1 MSELEMTGL
10 ELLEAVGSKL
20 TDKQIVAL
28 VLALAEVSRAK
39 EAAMKAAEA
48 IGPVPLKDDFDG
60 VVEWAGAYADWYRA
74 VWKLP
79 KAEQE
84 AKLAEVPDHELS
96 CGDPGHDYTDH
107 IVEYEGEAILD
118 TQLPEGGERE
128 ALSPAPVGP
137 KWTPRNGRTSTSTSN
152 GDTRRLGTRPW
163 TVGERLSRFK
173 LV

>member
-1 MSELEMTGL
+1 MEMTGL

-28 VLALAEVSRAK
+28 VLAVAEVSRAK
-39 EAAMKAAEA
+39 EAAAA
-48 IGPVPLKDDFDG
+48 IGPFPLKDDFDG

-118 TQLPEGGERE
+118 TQLPEGAKG
-128 ALSPAPVGP
+128 SPITGP
-137 KWTPRNGRTSTSTSN
+137 GWTEVDPEKWSN
-152 GDTRRLGTRPW
+152 EYKHKNRMH
-163 TVGERLSRFK
+163 K
-173 LV
+173 AAQN

>member
-118 TQLPEGGERE
+118 TQLPEGAKG
-128 ALSPAPVGP
+128 SPITGP
-137 KWTPRNGRTSTSTSN
+137 GWTEVDPTQWS
-152 GDTRRLGTRPW
+152 DEYKHKQRRHKAAW
-163 TVGERLSRFK
+163 N
-173 LV
+173 

>member
-118 TQLPEGGERE
+118 TQLPEGAKG
-128 ALSPAPVGP
+128 SPITGP
-137 KWTPRNGRTSTSTSN
+137 GWTEVDPAQWSDEYKHEQRMHKAAQN
-152 GDTRRLGTRPW
+152 
-163 TVGERLSRFK
+163 
-173 LV
+173 